1 MYAVP
6 DTGKL
11 TRKLK
16 SSDLSEFGT
25 ILCSDYEIVSQVKKL
40 QEDGSL
46 CNVLMLGD
54 FHKRGSVEIKVG
66 MFGSSS
72 ETNKKKTFLTG
83 P

>member
-40 QEDGSL
+40 QEDVSL
-46 CNVLMLGD
+46 PNVLMLGD

-72 ETNKKKTFLTG
+72 ETNKKKHF
-83 P
+83 

>member
-25 ILCSDYEIVSQVKKL
+25 ILCSDHEIVSQVKKL

-72 ETNKKKTFLTG
+72 ETNKQKHF
-83 P
+83 